1 MAFIHAVELLH
12 LRDVGLSA
20 RHFKPDTALLQRMT
34 ERAFIQA
41 FTPLSIHQGDIA
53 SPSNLTIKETR

>member
-1 MAFIHAVELLH
+1 MNGLIHAVELLH

-41 FTPLSIHQGDIA
+41 LPHFQYIKGILHPHQ
-53 SPSNLTIKETR
+53 T

>member
-1 MAFIHAVELLH
+1 MNGLIHAVELLH

-20 RHFKPDTALLQRMT
+20 RHFKPDTTLLQRMT

-41 FTPLSIHQGDIA
+41 LPHFQYIKGILHPHQ
-53 SPSNLTIKETR
+53 T